1 MGMGLHFNLKQRF
14 VMLRYK
20 MGLCCL
26 GFKEDDGVVGPPCVR
41 VSNFNKW
48 PFLLFSGFFFL
59 FPGDF
64 GKIKGE
70 RNFVKEA
77 KMDKFTLIYF

>member
-20 MGLCCL
+20 MGFCCL
-26 GFKEDDGVVGPPCVR
+26 GFKEDDGVVGPPCVW

-48 PFLLFSGFFFL
+48 PFLVIFRLFFL
-59 FPGDF
+59 FLVAICYYF
-64 GKIKGE
+64 QFKEEKK
-70 RNFVKEA
+70 NAVQVVKS
-77 KMDKFTLIYF
+77 I